1 MQKALILAVNLVEDQ
16 GANAHNMVAISNTWR
31 VIAVRSRSPFGR
43 LPIILIETIVAV
55 EEKNPLAH
63 GNASNATKNFRFVMS
78 ASVLSGVDRH
88 FHSQYFSCWN
98 ELLLISFK
106 FSAAVDQNSLR
117 SDHVGATKGQK
128 CTKTTEGLIFLCMS
142 SGHVAAIAA
151 QRCERGDLVAP
162 TAPLCCQGHALP
174 R

>member
-1 MQKALILAVNLVEDQ
+1 MATRPTRQRIFAFYVCE
-16 GANAHNMVAISNTWR
+16 
-31 VIAVRSRSPFGR
+31 RSLRCRDTFIP
-43 LPIILIETIVAV
+43 
-55 EEKNPLAH
+55 N
-63 GNASNATKNFRFVMS
+63 
-78 ASVLSGVDRH
+78 
-88 FHSQYFSCWN
+88 FSCWN
-98 ELLLISFK
+98 ELLLITFE